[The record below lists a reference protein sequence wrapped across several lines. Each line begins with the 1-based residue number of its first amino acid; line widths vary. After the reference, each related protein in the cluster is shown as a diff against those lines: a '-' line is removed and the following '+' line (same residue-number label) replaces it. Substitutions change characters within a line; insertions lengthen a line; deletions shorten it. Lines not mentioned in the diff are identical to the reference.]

1 MIATYDIAEAQQ
13 KFPRLLRQAANG
25 DTVGVAKGDKTVAYV
40 IAKEQYEALIETIE
54 LMSNPVAMAAL
65 RRDKAGRG
73 RFRPLK
79 ALDEDKG

>member
-13 KFPRLLRQAANG
+13 QLPRLLRLAAKG
-25 DTVGVAKGDKTVAYV
+25 DTIGVAKGDKTVAYF

-54 LMSNPVAMAAL
+54 LMSNPAAMAAVQ
-65 RRDKAGRG
+65 RDKAGKG

>member
-13 KFPRLLRQAANG
+13 QLPRLLRLAAKG
-25 DTVGVAKGDKTVAYV
+25 DTIGVAKGAKTVAYV

-54 LMSNPVAMAAL
+54 LMSNPAAMAAL
-65 RRDKAGRG
+65 RRDKAGKG